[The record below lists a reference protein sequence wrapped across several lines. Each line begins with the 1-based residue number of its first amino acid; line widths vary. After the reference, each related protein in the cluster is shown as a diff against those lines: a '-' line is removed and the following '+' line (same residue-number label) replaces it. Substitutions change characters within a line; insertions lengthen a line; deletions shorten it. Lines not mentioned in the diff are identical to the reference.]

1 MPSKIL
7 VVDDDAHIREVVQ
20 FALEKAGLEV
30 IEAGDG
36 RRALELFSRLKPDLV
51 ILDITMPEMD
61 GLAVCREIR
70 KSFDTPILF
79 LSSRADEVDRVV
91 GLEIGGDDYVT
102 KPFSPRELVARVQVI
117 LKRARAKPT
126 DAPAVKELRHGSVRL
141 DVQGHAAYLK
151 DKKIQLTATEFAILT
166 TFLHNPE
173 RVLSRDQSTAVDRMG
188 RAWALSHR
196 RRLDRTRAQGDVS
209 SQRRRAQRKSA
220 AAART
225 DRGQSGLQLDRAR
238 QQSATPQRKEGIFKL
253 AVIAERTGRSGSG
266 CARKQHPSRRPRAGT
281 PIGCR
286 PMGKKS
292 LTPKAKI

>member
-36 RRALELFSRLKPDLV
+36 RRALELFSGSKPDLV

-117 LKRARAKPT
+117 LKRALAKPT

-173 RVLSRDQSTAVDRMG
+173 RVLSRDQLMHAAYDTDISV
-188 RAWALSHR
+188 S
-196 RRLDRTRAQGDVS
+196 DRTIDSHIRHV
-209 SQRRRAQRKSA
+209 
-220 AAART
+220 
-225 DRGQSGLQLDRAR
+225 RGKYA
-238 QQSATPQRKEGIFKL
+238 
-253 AVIAERTGRSGSG
+253 
-266 CARKQHPSRRPRAGT
+266 RAGCKQIIET
-281 PIGCR
+281 VHGVGYKLGSCR
-286 PMGKKS
+286 
-292 LTPKAKI
+292 